1 MNTRKNEV
9 EELFWFSHFIS
20 IFHSLAC
27 DVPLDLFMFSLSL
40 CYGAL
45 GGFLLDTV
53 LKKKEKKVAH
63 EGNVLWL

>member
-9 EELFWFSHFIS
+9 EELFWFSHFIP

-27 DVPLDLFMFSLSL
+27 DVPLDLFTFSLSL

-45 GGFLLDTV
+45 VGFLLDTV
-53 LKKKEKKVAH
+53 LKKRKEKKK
-63 EGNVLWL
+63 